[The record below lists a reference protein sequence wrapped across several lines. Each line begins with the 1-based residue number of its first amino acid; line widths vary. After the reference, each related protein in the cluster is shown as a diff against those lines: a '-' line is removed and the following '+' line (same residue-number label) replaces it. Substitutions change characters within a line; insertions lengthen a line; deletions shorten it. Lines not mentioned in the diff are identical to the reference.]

1 MEPATHYDIVIIGAG
16 IAGINAAY
24 RVQTTLPHHFY
35 VILEARP
42 VPGGTWDL
50 FRYLGVRADSDI
62 HTYGFPWYPYPRE
75 QTMPD
80 GRALLEYINEAAQLS
95 AIDSNIVFNHRV
107 MKTIWSSQDKI
118 WTLETV
124 AEHGEGRRFRSHFV
138 IFATGYFDHRR
149 PLSVEIPG
157 LSTYRG
163 TLVHPQFWPP
173 DLEYSGKKVA
183 VIGSGA
189 TAISLVP
196 KLAET
201 ASAVTVIQRSP
212 SYIVPVP
219 SSEGNGTWM
228 ARLLP
233 AALSRKLKR
242 YGWLA
247 VSLAGSYICPRFPR
261 LAKAF
266 ILKLVG
272 QQLPDHIPIDPHFT
286 PQYNVWEQRL
296 LACPD
301 GDFFQ
306 SLRGGGAT
314 IETAHIQAIT
324 DHDIVL
330 DSGRVVHAD
339 IIVTA
344 TGLSLQIGGGTQFL
358 VDGHPCDLSQKFMWK
373 GVMLQDIPNA
383 FFALGY
389 LTNASWTLGVDV
401 SALLICRLIKHME
414 KSGGTTLTC
423 TPRMRGSP
431 GLPRRLWDLKSTY
444 VVAADGSLPKMGSV
458 SSWRPR
464 SNYILD
470 YLDARYG
477 SFGECMEFTEDV

>member
-1 MEPATHYDIVIIGAG
+1 MGSADHYDIVIIGAG

-24 RVQTTLPHHFY
+24 RVQTTLPHHSY

-50 FRYLGVRADSDI
+50 FRYPGVRADSDI

-75 QTMPD
+75 ETMPN
-80 GRALLEYINEAAQLS
+80 GHALFEYINDAARVS
-95 AIDSNIVFNHRV
+95 SIDSHIIFNHRV
-107 MKTIWSSQDKI
+107 MKSAWSSQDNM

-124 AEHGEGRRFRSHFV
+124 AEHVEGRRFRSRFV
-138 IFATGYFDHRR
+138 IFATGYFDHQR

-163 TLVHPQFWPP
+163 TVVHPQFWPP
-173 DLEYSGKKVA
+173 DLEYSGKNVA

-212 SYIVPVP
+212 SYIVSV
-219 SSEGNGTWM
+219 SSSSGNSTWLT
-228 ARLLP
+228 RLLP
-233 AALSRKLKR
+233 TALSRKLKC

-247 VSLAGSYICPRFPR
+247 VTLAGCYICPRFPR

-286 PQYNVWEQRL
+286 PQYNVWDQRL
-296 LACPD
+296 LACPN

-306 SLRGGGAT
+306 SLRGGRAT

-324 DHDIVL
+324 DRDIVL
-330 DSGRVVHAD
+330 DSGRVVNAD

-344 TGLSLQIGGGTQFL
+344 TGLSLQIGGGTQFT
-358 VDGHPCDLSQKFMWK
+358 VDGDPCDLSQKFMWK

-383 FFALGY
+383 FFVLGY
-389 LTNASWTLGVDV
+389 LTNASWTLGADI
-401 SALLICRLIKHME
+401 SALLICRLIKRME
-414 KSGGTTLTC
+414 NGGGNSLAC
-423 TPRMRGSP
+423 TPRMRGSS
-431 GLPRRLWDLKSTY
+431 GLPCRLWDLKSTY
-444 VVAADGSLPKMGSV
+444 VVAADDSLPKAGGV
-458 SSWRPR
+458 SPWRPR

-470 YLDARYG
+470 YFDARYG
-477 SFGECMEFTEDV
+477 SFGEYMEFTEAV